1 MTFHVPRPSVIGFRV
16 QPGAWHESGP
26 RANEANVPAAMAS
39 RTLRAPGLAAAAEPC
54 GSSMFGA
61 GGRFQF
67 GRLTWDFRNDLSS
80 CAAFCRQRARD
91 DGATTRDFPSPPW
104 ALRQQFLKGER

>member
-1 MTFHVPRPSVIGFRV
+1 
-16 QPGAWHESGP
+16 
-26 RANEANVPAAMAS
+26 
-39 RTLRAPGLAAAAEPC
+39 
-54 GSSMFGA
+54 MFGA
-61 GGRFQF
+61 GGDSSSGEVAGSDRDNGPRPGRWSRSERLLTKNGQF
-67 GRLTWDFRNDLSS
+67 CPLTWDFRNDLSS